1 MAKDAPNL
9 SLVVAD
15 EQTAGRGR
23 LGRPWYTPPG
33 ASLAFSLVLH
43 TTLLGSIS
51 SPRFTGL
58 GALAVCTALYDAY
71 NVEAQIKWPNDVL
84 VGERKLAGILVEAS
98 WQGDELLATI
108 LGIGINVALKS
119 VPPEDDLSFPATCV
133 EAVLGV
139 PLNRWKLLREVLEA
153 FFAWLPFLDKAIF
166 IQTWEEKLAF
176 HGEWV
181 HLILEG
187 QKPIEAR
194 LLGLE
199 ADGAIHVALPNGSEE
214 RFQTGEVHL
223 RSVDKA

>member
-1 MAKDAPNL
+1 MAENAPHL

-23 LGRPWYTPPG
+23 KRRSWYTPPG
-33 ASLAFSLVLH
+33 ASLAFSLVLY

-51 SPRFTGL
+51 SPHLTGL
-58 GALAVCTALYDAY
+58 GALAVCTALHDGYKA
-71 NVEAQIKWPNDVL
+71 EAKIKWPNDVL

-98 WQGDELLATI
+98 WQGDELLSAI
-108 LGIGINVALKS
+108 LGIGINVALES
-119 VPPEDDLSFPATCV
+119 VPPEGDLSFPATCV
-133 EAVLGV
+133 EAALGV

-153 FFAWLPFLDKAIF
+153 FFAWLPLLDEAIF

-176 HGEWV
+176 RGEWV
-181 HLILEG
+181 RLILEG

-199 ADGAIHVALPNGSEE
+199 ADGAIRVALPNGREE
-214 RFQTGEVHL
+214 RFHTGEVHL